1 MTAQVGELTSML
13 RAMKLNA
20 MADEL
25 ERQFTER
32 SYKEMSFGDRMD
44 LIVTSEWNRRQTNKL
59 NRYVKAA
66 RFSVPSAT
74 IENIEYHE
82 DRRLDKALITKLAT
96 CKYILDGRHVIINGE
111 SGNGKTYIACAL
123 GKVACRQYKKVSYI
137 RMPELIEETKVAKG
151 CGEMAQLIEKY
162 KKVDLLILD
171 EWLIRPLTPDEA
183 YNMLEVVEARCG
195 QTPNKSII
203 FCTQYQNEG
212 WYDIIYAHPSDKST
226 ISEAIRDRIVHN
238 AYYIDIKG
246 KMSMRER
253 HGLANNPDR

>member
-1 MTAQVGELTSML
+1 MQLS
-13 RAMKLNA
+13 
-20 MADEL
+20 
-25 ERQFTER
+25 
-32 SYKEMSFGDRMD
+32 
-44 LIVTSEWNRRQTNKL
+44 
-59 NRYVKAA
+59 
-66 RFSVPSAT
+66 
-74 IENIEYHE
+74 
-82 DRRLDKALITKLAT
+82 KLAT
-96 CKYILDGRHVIINGE
+96 CKYILDGRHIIINGE
-111 SGNGKTYIACAL
+111 YGNGKTYIACAL

-137 RMPELIEETKVAKG
+137 RMPELIEESKVAKG

-212 WYDIIYAHPSDKST
+212 WYDRIYAHPSDKSP
-226 ISEAIRDRIVHN
+226 ISEAIMDRIVHN

-246 KMSMRER
+246 KMSICER

>member
-20 MADEL
+20 MANEL

-82 DRRLDKALITKLAT
+82 DRKLDKTLITKLAT
-96 CKYILDGRHVIINGE
+96 CKYILDGRHVIING
-111 SGNGKTYIACAL
+111 
-123 GKVACRQYKKVSYI
+123 
-137 RMPELIEETKVAKG
+137 
-151 CGEMAQLIEKY
+151 
-162 KKVDLLILD
+162 
-171 EWLIRPLTPDEA
+171 
-183 YNMLEVVEARCG
+183 
-195 QTPNKSII
+195 
-203 FCTQYQNEG
+203 
-212 WYDIIYAHPSDKST
+212 
-226 ISEAIRDRIVHN
+226 
-238 AYYIDIKG
+238 
-246 KMSMRER
+246 
-253 HGLANNPDR
+253 

>member
-1 MTAQVGELTSML
+1 MVDYLEILRLKHLGYSQRQIIGTVSCSSHTIKDTWEAAQELNL
-13 RAMKLNA
+13 QWP

-123 GKVACRQYKKVSYI
+123 GKVA
-137 RMPELIEETKVAKG
+137 
-151 CGEMAQLIEKY
+151 
-162 KKVDLLILD
+162 
-171 EWLIRPLTPDEA
+171 
-183 YNMLEVVEARCG
+183 
-195 QTPNKSII
+195 
-203 FCTQYQNEG
+203 
-212 WYDIIYAHPSDKST
+212 
-226 ISEAIRDRIVHN
+226 
-238 AYYIDIKG
+238 
-246 KMSMRER
+246 
-253 HGLANNPDR
+253 

>member
-1 MTAQVGELTSML
+1 MTVQVGELTSML

-123 GKVACRQYKKVSYI
+123 DKVGCRQYKKVSYI
-137 RMPELIEETKVAKG
+137 RMPELIEETTVAKG
-151 CGEMAQLIEKY
+151 C
-162 KKVDLLILD
+162 
-171 EWLIRPLTPDEA
+171 
-183 YNMLEVVEARCG
+183 
-195 QTPNKSII
+195 S
-203 FCTQYQNEG
+203 
-212 WYDIIYAHPSDKST
+212 
-226 ISEAIRDRIVHN
+226 
-238 AYYIDIKG
+238 
-246 KMSMRER
+246 
-253 HGLANNPDR
+253 

>member
-20 MADEL
+20 MANEL

-66 RFSVPSAT
+66 RFSVPSTT

-111 SGNGKTYIACAL
+111 SRNGKTYIACAL
-123 GKVACRQYKKVSYI
+123 GKVACR
-137 RMPELIEETKVAKG
+137 
-151 CGEMAQLIEKY
+151 KY
-162 KKVDLLILD
+162 KK
-171 EWLIRPLTPDEA
+171 W
-183 YNMLEVVEARCG
+183 
-195 QTPNKSII
+195 
-203 FCTQYQNEG
+203 
-212 WYDIIYAHPSDKST
+212 
-226 ISEAIRDRIVHN
+226 
-238 AYYIDIKG
+238 
-246 KMSMRER
+246 
-253 HGLANNPDR
+253 

>member
-20 MADEL
+20 MANEL

-44 LIVTSEWNRRQTNKL
+44 LI
-59 NRYVKAA
+59 
-66 RFSVPSAT
+66 
-74 IENIEYHE
+74 
-82 DRRLDKALITKLAT
+82 IT
-96 CKYILDGRHVIINGE
+96 
-111 SGNGKTYIACAL
+111 IACAL

-212 WYDIIYAHPSDKST
+212 WYDRIYAHPSDKSP
-226 ISEAIRDRIVHN
+226 ISEAIMDRIVHN

>member
-74 IENIEYHE
+74 IENM
-82 DRRLDKALITKLAT
+82 
-96 CKYILDGRHVIINGE
+96 VN
-111 SGNGKTYIACAL
+111 S
-123 GKVACRQYKKVSYI
+123 S
-137 RMPELIEETKVAKG
+137 
-151 CGEMAQLIEKY
+151 
-162 KKVDLLILD
+162 
-171 EWLIRPLTPDEA
+171 
-183 YNMLEVVEARCG
+183 
-195 QTPNKSII
+195 PNS
-203 FCTQYQNEG
+203 
-212 WYDIIYAHPSDKST
+212 
-226 ISEAIRDRIVHN
+226 R
-238 AYYIDIKG
+238 
-246 KMSMRER
+246 
-253 HGLANNPDR
+253 

>member
-13 RAMKLNA
+13 RAMKLKA

-96 CKYILDGRHVIINGE
+96 CKYILDGRHIIINGE

-137 RMPELIEETKVAKG
+137 RMQELIEETKVAQG
-151 CGEMAQLIEKY
+151 CGEMAQL
-162 KKVDLLILD
+162 
-171 EWLIRPLTPDEA
+171 
-183 YNMLEVVEARCG
+183 
-195 QTPNKSII
+195 
-203 FCTQYQNEG
+203 
-212 WYDIIYAHPSDKST
+212 
-226 ISEAIRDRIVHN
+226 SEQ
-238 AYYIDIKG
+238 
-246 KMSMRER
+246 
-253 HGLANNPDR
+253 